1 MFQQPASAAL
11 WLLPF
16 ATPIAL
22 WAMWSDLARM
32 RIPNKA
38 VLALTAVFAIVGLLA
53 LPLDEYL
60 WRWSHLAVVLAIGFV
75 ISTAGLVGAGDAKFA
90 AAMAPFVARPDLG
103 LFLPLFAAILI
114 AAFATHRLVR
124 ATPALR
130 GLSPGWVSW
139 ESHQFPMG
147 LALGGALIA
156 YLVLVA
162 AFGV

>member
-1 MFQQPASAAL
+1 MVQQAASAGL
-11 WLLPF
+11 WMLAF

-22 WAMWSDLARM
+22 WVMWSDMASM

-38 VLALTAVFAIVGLLA
+38 VLALTAVFAVVGILV

-103 LFLPLFAAILI
+103 LFLPLFAAILVS
-114 AAFATHRLVR
+114 AFVTHRLVR

-130 GLSPGWVSW
+130 GMSPGWVSW
-139 ESHQFPMG
+139 ESSQFPMG

-156 YLVLVA
+156 YLALVA

>member
-1 MFQQPASAAL
+1 MVQQAASAGL
-11 WLLPF
+11 WLLAL

-22 WAMWSDLARM
+22 WVMWSDMASM

-38 VLALTAVFAIVGLLA
+38 VLALTAVFAVVGILV
-53 LPLDEYL
+53 LPLEEYL

-103 LFLPLFAAILI
+103 LFLPLFAAILVS
-114 AAFATHRLVR
+114 AFVTHRLVR

-130 GLSPGWVSW
+130 GMSPGWVSW
-139 ESHQFPMG
+139 ESSQFPMG

-156 YLVLVA
+156 YLALVA

>member
-1 MFQQPASAAL
+1 MVQQAASAGL
-11 WLLPF
+11 WLLAF
-16 ATPIAL
+16 ATPVAL
-22 WAMWSDLARM
+22 WAMWSDMASM

-38 VLALTAVFAIVGLLA
+38 VLALTAVFAVVGILV
-53 LPLDEYL
+53 LPLDEYI

-103 LFLPLFAAILI
+103 LFLPLFAAILVS
-114 AAFATHRLVR
+114 AFVTHRLVR

-130 GLSPGWVSW
+130 GMSPGWVSW
-139 ESHQFPMG
+139 ESSQFPMG

-156 YLVLVA
+156 YLALVA

>member
-1 MFQQPASAAL
+1 MVQQAASAGL
-11 WLLPF
+11 WLLAF

-22 WAMWSDLARM
+22 WVMWSDMASM

-38 VLALTAVFAIVGLLA
+38 VLALTAVFAVVGILV
-53 LPLDEYL
+53 LPLEEYL

-103 LFLPLFAAILI
+103 LFLPLFAAILVS
-114 AAFATHRLVR
+114 AFVTHRLVR

-130 GLSPGWVSW
+130 GMSPGWVSW
-139 ESHQFPMG
+139 ESSQFPMG

-156 YLVLVA
+156 YLALVA